1 MPCYSYTS
9 NEPIYYSPNNGDWSV
24 ERVYTASGPTYS
36 YAAIAR
42 ICEVPAADQLCV
54 YTRPNPTGTETKLT
68 LGLDYTVNTT
78 TENIVLTGSATGQVV
93 IRRCTPNNKMLFKF
107 VNGAKI
113 TAEQLNASLY
123 QLLFISQEKEFVGS
137 TVNEYYPIAIGASN
151 WSSTTAY
158 IPNNYVLY
166 NGSIYRALVNNTNSA
181 PPNSNW
187 ALVNPSSNGF
197 VIQGGETITGPI
209 KFNLA
214 NVTAGSGLVWTGSE
228 FSAGTISG
236 LINDL
241 SDVEITTPL
250 NDKSILVYNATVSRW
265 QNKLPTVD
273 ITQNNLILRDFVFY
287 GRQGNSTE
295 YSYSRLDTP
304 IAAPTFLDTFKDA
317 ANQYVLTHAPTVYH
331 IVKKLIPT
339 SDPPE
344 TFFAN
349 VYSILNQVAV
359 NVSNPVKVQLYWNL
373 NRGVPATDT
382 LQDVTTSEKLVS
394 YKLSFWDSPRE
405 FYDPQMFSNIQL
417 LNVHGINAIGTTLY
431 QDNPF
436 FFRSSGTNPDQFYS
450 KISGKGVKAF
460 YLNVPECYNTALCNI
475 PITFTDAGV
484 TSFFQR
490 SNLQLAALRD
500 ANSASYRDE
509 YLTALRD
516 YAFAG
521 VRSPLSTVTSFK
533 DYDSQARYA
542 KSWLLS
548 VDYHGWENISY
559 RRLEIQNET
568 QQTCLFKMPKQII
581 YYNKEA
587 MVFDADNTSQATTGS
602 GWPNT
607 AVDSSVASGDQYSK
621 TVRFTGTGVLTLN
634 STTASTT
641 SYSSMGSLFKSDG
654 FWGNWCSKWEAD
666 PVVFHFN
673 EADIDWAVG
682 NIQENSNITLNLWAF
697 TSTTQDLPGPTSAGT
712 LDVGYNLGT
721 MYPWPYRPNH
731 YEKTNA
737 TYDRL
742 IGTHFFNMES
752 NTLFSTATNFVPD
765 PRDEYV
771 FRLVVKDDLFNAF
784 NKAGSHNIA
793 SAIILEHGFNEHPEN
808 AERNKIQ
815 DGIVNIYRKNQTP
828 RQIQRT
834 KTRLS
839 KNDVKVFIQ
848 SEHFEKVDNTTNQYV
863 INLCIS
869 VPRLKAIGYARV
881 FRQSAGFQND
891 YNVYKTSTTID
902 SEADL
907 GPWTFYIDND
917 ILNQPVDLGKF
928 LSGSNLVIEIQD
940 QDGLMHPTF
949 YNTNGGNAGGQSR
962 RVAVAGRNE
971 CAVKFTRLGIPNN
984 LWIRMSV
991 LNTDG
996 TTEFVQSTG
1005 FSFT

>member
-24 ERVYTASGPTYS
+24 ERVYTASGSTYS

-123 QLLFISQEKEFVGS
+123 QLLFISQEKEFVGT

-158 IPNNYVLY
+158 VPNNYVLY
-166 NGSIYRALVNNTNSA
+166 NGSIYRALANNTNSA
-181 PPNSNW
+181 PPNANW

-197 VIQGGETITGPI
+197 VIQGGETIAGPI

-214 NVTAGSGLVWTGSE
+214 NVTTGSSLVWTGSE
-228 FSAGTISG
+228 FSAGTITG
-236 LINDL
+236 LIDNL
-241 SDVEITTPL
+241 SDVEITTPTV
-250 NDKSILVYNATVSRW
+250 NKSILVYNDVVGRW
-265 QNKLPTVD
+265 QNKLPTID
-273 ITQNNLILRDFVFY
+273 ITEQNIIFKEFAFY
-287 GRQGNSTE
+287 NRSGNAN
-295 YSYSRLDTP
+295 SYSRLEASVT
-304 IAAPTFLDTFKDA
+304 APAFLDTFKDSS
-317 ANQYVLTHAPTVYH
+317 NQYVLTHAPTVYH
-331 IVKKLIPT
+331 IVQKLIPT
-339 SDPPE
+339 SEAPE

-349 VYSILNQVAV
+349 VYNVLNQVAV

-382 LQDVTTSEKLVS
+382 LQDINTSEKLVS
-394 YKLSFWDSPRE
+394 YKLSFWDDPKE
-405 FYDPQMFSNIQL
+405 FYDSGMFLNPQL
-417 LNVHGINAIGTTLY
+417 LARHGINITGGVAY

-436 FFRSSGTNPDQFYS
+436 FFRTTGATPAEFYS
-450 KISGKGVKAF
+450 KLTGKGVKAF

-475 PITFTDAGV
+475 PITITESGN
-484 TSFFQR
+484 TTFFQR
-490 SNLQLAALRD
+490 SNIQLAALRD
-500 ANSASYRDE
+500 PNSASYRDE

-521 VRSPLSTVTSFK
+521 VRSPLSTATTVK
-533 DYDSQARYA
+533 DYDSQSRYA
-542 KSWLLS
+542 KGWLLS
-548 VDYHGWENISY
+548 VDYNGWEDVSY
-559 RRLEIQNET
+559 KRLELQSEST
-568 QQTCLFKMPKQII
+568 QPCLFKMPKQII
-581 YYNKEA
+581 YYNKQA
-587 MVFDADNTSQATTGS
+587 MVFDANATAATTGT

-607 AVDSSVASGDQYSK
+607 AVDSSVVNGDEYSK
-621 TVRFTGTGVLTLN
+621 SVRFTGTGVLTQN

-641 SYSSMGSLFKSDG
+641 SYNSMGSLFKADG

-666 PVVFHFN
+666 PSVFHFN

-682 NIQENSNITLNLWAF
+682 NVANTSSITLNLWDLTTT
-697 TSTTQDLPGPTSAGT
+697 TSDLPGPTTDNTSIARF
-712 LDVGYNLGT
+712 YNRT
-721 MYPWPYRPNH
+721 NSYPWIYRPNY
-731 YEKTNA
+731 YEKTVGGTGGSTA
-737 TYDRL
+737 YDGL
-742 IGTHFFNMES
+742 IGTHFFNIDS
-752 NTLFSTATNFVPD
+752 NTLFSTASNFVPD

-771 FRLVVKDDLFNAF
+771 FRLVVKDSLFSVF
-784 NKAGSHNIA
+784 NKPSSHNIA
-793 SAIILEHGFNEHPEN
+793 SAIILEHGFDEHPEN
-808 AERNKIQ
+808 AERSKIQ

-828 RQIQRT
+828 KQIQRT

-848 SEHFEKVDNTTNQYV
+848 SEHFEKLDNTTNQYV

-881 FRQSAGFQND
+881 FRKVLPSDNTYVVSVTSATAPTENELD
-891 YNVYKTSTTID
+891 
-902 SEADL
+902 ADL
-907 GPWTFYIDND
+907 GPWTFYIKNDVLDNTGTE
-917 ILNQPVDLGKF
+917 IGLLETGFGFEPYYNQSTGAL
-928 LSGSNLVIEIQD
+928 
-940 QDGLMHPTF
+940 
-949 YNTNGGNAGGQSR
+949 AGYR
-962 RVAVAGRNE
+962 AKRIAAAGRNE

-1005 FSFT
+1005 FVFN